1 MGYLILYLAC
11 GAIYSQFHYGDVLHS
26 ELCRS
31 SSMVLRSSELRADIL
46 IFCICASL
54 GQIMI
59 FEVMKDFG
67 SLMWIT
73 ISVTRK
79 LFTILLS
86 IYQFNHPVNKYQWVG
101 IFAVFV
107 GMGLEIVVKYND
119 DKSTK
124 KKKSD

>member
-1 MGYLILYLAC
+1 MGYLILYLAL
-11 GAIYSQFHYGDVLHS
+11 GAFYSQFHSGDISSS
-26 ELCRS
+26 ELFRS
-31 SSMVLRSSELRADIL
+31 SRMIMRSSELRTDII

-54 GQIMI
+54 GQYMI

-86 IYQFNHPVNKYQWVG
+86 IYQFNHPVNTYQLVG

-107 GMGLEIVVKYND
+107 GMGLEIVVKYNEE
-119 DKSTK
+119 KSTK
-124 KKKSD
+124 KDKID

>member
-1 MGYLILYLAC
+1 MGYLILYLAL
-11 GAIYSQFHYGDVLHS
+11 GALYSQFHSGDISSS
-26 ELCRS
+26 ELFRS
-31 SSMVLRSSELRADIL
+31 SRMIMRSSELRTDII

-54 GQIMI
+54 GQYMI

-86 IYQFNHPVNKYQWVG
+86 IYQFNHPVNTYQLVG

-107 GMGLEIVVKYND
+107 GMGLEIVVKYNEE
-119 DKSTK
+119 KSTK
-124 KKKSD
+124 KDKID

>member
-1 MGYLILYLAC
+1 VGYLLLYLIA
-11 GAIYSQFHYGDVLHS
+11 GSLYSHCISGDITNS
-26 ELCRS
+26 ELFKSIRLIS
-31 SSMVLRSSELRADIL
+31 LSSELRLDIV
-46 IFCICASL
+46 IFCACAAL

-86 IYQFNHPVNKYQWVG
+86 IYKFNHPVNIYQWMG
-101 IFAVFV
+101 ILAVFA
-107 GMGLEIVVKYND
+107 GMGLEVLVKYREE
-119 DKSTK
+119 K
-124 KKKSD
+124 KVKSD